1 MTQYILKV
9 AISAAVIVAV
19 SEISKRST
27 FIGALLAS
35 LPLVSLLGMLF
46 LYVDTKDTEK
56 VARLSFSIFWLV
68 LPSLALLI
76 VLPFLLRAKWNF
88 YGSLSTAT
96 AVMLACYA
104 IMLAVLNKVGIE
116 L

>member
-1 MTQYILKV
+1 MTQYIIKV
-9 AISAAVIVAV
+9 GISAALIVAV

-35 LPLVSLLGMLF
+35 LPLVSMMGMLW
-46 LYVDTKDTEK
+46 LYLDTKDAEK

-68 LPSLALLI
+68 LPSLALFV

-88 YGSLSTAT
+88 YASLGTSI
-96 AVMLACYA
+96 AVMLGCYGV
-104 IMLAVLNKVGIE
+104 MLGVLNKFGIK

>member
-19 SEISKRST
+19 AEISKRST

-35 LPLVSLLGMLF
+35 LPRVSLLGMIF

-56 VARLSFSIFWLV
+56 VAQLSLSIFWLV
-68 LPSLALLI
+68 LPSLALLV
-76 VLPFLLRAKWNF
+76 VLPFLLRAKMNF
-88 YGSLSTAT
+88 YGSLGA
-96 AVMLACYA
+96 AFAAMLACYA
-104 IMLAVLNKVGIE
+104 VMLVVLNKWGIK

>member
-1 MTQYILKV
+1 MTQYIIKV

-19 SEISKRST
+19 AEISKRST

-35 LPLVSLLGMLF
+35 LPLVSLLGMFF

-56 VARLSFSIFWLV
+56 VARLSLGIFWLV
-68 LPSLALLI
+68 LPSLVMFPVIAFAL
-76 VLPFLLRAKWNF
+76 RSKWNF
-88 YGSLSTAT
+88 YASLGVSL
-96 AVMLACYA
+96 AVMLACYGL
-104 IMLAVLNKVGIE
+104 MLAALKKFGIK